1 MGEFYAVRV
10 SGGKKEYYKTKAD
23 YHAGRARAQDS
34 ARKRAEREKAN
45 QKQIIFHLCL
55 TALSKSS
62 SKSLKKPTR

>member
-34 ARKRAEREKAN
+34 ARKREERALGKA
-45 QKQIIFHLCL
+45 QKKKKQIKAGKAGNLFV
-55 TALSKSS
+55 A
-62 SKSLKKPTR
+62 

>member
-34 ARKRAEREKAN
+34 ARKRAERALGTARKKK
-45 QKQIIFHLCL
+45 KQI
-55 TALSKSS
+55 KNG
-62 SKSLKKPTR
+62 

>member
-34 ARKRAEREKAN
+34 ARKRAERA
-45 QKQIIFHLCL
+45 LG
-55 TALSKSS
+55 TARKKKKLNKSS
-62 SKSLKKPTR
+62 SESLKKLTR